1 MNKSIIMSW
10 GRCKIEVA
18 RVTSSQTFPNIL
30 VDVGT
35 INEKSTV
42 LSTEDGE
49 SLTATATGS
58 IIVAMEDGEPTV
70 TLTTR
75 VKEMDFDKE
84 SLFTGAKQVVDGELN
99 VETNVVVGEF
109 AFKLTPHNVGA
120 IGIKARRSQVSF
132 KSGSSEEEGDFVDLS
147 FKILP
152 CNDGELYKKF
162 RVKSKKITDF
172 SMRSITSS
180 SIELLST
187 KSSSK
192 YFKFLN

>member
-42 LSTEDGE
+42 LSIEDVE
-49 SLTATATGS
+49 RLTSTATGS
-58 IIVAMEDGEPTV
+58 IIVAIEDGEPTV

-84 SLFTGAKQVVDGELN
+84 SLFTGAKQVIDGELN

-109 AFKLTPHNVGA
+109 AFKLTPNNVGA

-152 CNDGELYKKF
+152 CNDGEPYKKF

-172 SMRSITSS
+172 SMRAITSS

-192 YFKFLN
+192 YLKFLN

>member
-172 SMRSITSS
+172 SMSI
-180 SIELLST
+180 
-187 KSSSK
+187 
-192 YFKFLN
+192 

>member
-120 IGIKARRSQVSF
+120 IGIKSRRSQVSF